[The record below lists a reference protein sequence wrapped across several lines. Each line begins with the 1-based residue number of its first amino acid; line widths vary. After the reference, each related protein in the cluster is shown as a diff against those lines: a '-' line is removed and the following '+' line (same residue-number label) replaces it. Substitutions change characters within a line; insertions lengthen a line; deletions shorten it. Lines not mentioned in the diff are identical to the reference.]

1 MTSTQSVGQED
12 VDRLP
17 DQLLSGVA
25 ELPFELVVDQ
35 DDRAIGSNHED
46 AARKRLGGEP
56 KKAVGLNSGPR

>member
-1 MTSTQSVGQED
+1 VSETQSVGQED

-17 DQLLSGVA
+17 DQIFSWVT
-25 ELPFELVVDQ
+25 ELPFELLVDQ
-35 DDRAIGSNHED
+35 DNRAIGSNHEN